1 MEAEEKEL
9 WERYQR
15 NPDFQTKEK
24 LVTTYLPLVKYL
36 AGRMAIHLPAGIGKE
51 DLESCGVMGLLE
63 AIKKFVPERGTN
75 FTSFAQQR
83 IKGAMIDEIRRLSWV
98 PRRLWQQI
106 NMVEQ
111 AKKEITSAGKEVN
124 EYNLIEKTG
133 LSQEN
138 LKKINGYSKQMQVTS
153 LDQDNFLEGK
163 TLLDFTNSEPLDLVL
178 KNEKHEILTRAISS
192 LESRD
197 KLILALYYQER
208 LTLKEISL
216 VLNVTES
223 RVCQLHS
230 RAISRLRD
238 KLEEMSYV

>member
-9 WERYQR
+9 WEQYQR

-24 LVTTYLPLVKYL
+24 LVTIYLPLVKYL

-111 AKKEITSAGKEVN
+111 AKKEIALAGKEVN
-124 EYNLIEKTG
+124 DSNLVEKTG

-163 TLLDFTNSEPLDLVL
+163 NLLDFTNSEPLDVVL
-178 KNEKHEILTRAISS
+178 QNEKHEILARAVSS

-230 RAISRLRD
+230 RAISRLRN

>member
-1 MEAEEKEL
+1 MEAKEKEL
-9 WERYQR
+9 WEQYQR

-24 LVTTYLPLVKYL
+24 LVTNYLPLVKYL

-111 AKKEITSAGKEVN
+111 AKKEITLAGKEVN
-124 EYNLIEKTG
+124 ESNLIEKTG

-138 LKKINGYSKQMQVTS
+138 LKKINGFSKQMQVTS

-163 TLLDFTNSEPLDLVL
+163 NLLEFTNSEPLDVVL
-178 KNEKHEILTRAISS
+178 KNEKHEILTRAISF

-238 KLEEMSYV
+238 KLKEMSYV

>member
-9 WERYQR
+9 WEEYQK
-15 NPDFQTKEK
+15 NPDFRTKEK
-24 LVTTYLPLVKYL
+24 LVTIYLPLVKYL

-63 AIKKFVPERGTN
+63 AIKKFIPERGIN

-111 AKKEITSAGKEVN
+111 AKKEIALAGKEVN
-124 EYNLIEKTG
+124 ESNLTEKTG

-163 TLLDFTNSEPLDLVL
+163 NLLDFTNSEPLDVVL
-178 KNEKHEILTRAISS
+178 QNEKHEILARAISS

-216 VLNVTES
+216 VLSVTES

-238 KLEEMSYV
+238 KLEDMSYV

>member
-9 WERYQR
+9 WEQYQR
-15 NPDFQTKEK
+15 NPDYQTKEK
-24 LVTTYLPLVKYL
+24 LVTIYLPLVKYL

-111 AKKEITSAGKEVN
+111 AKKEITLAGKEVN
-124 EYNLIEKTG
+124 ESNLVEKTG

-163 TLLDFTNSEPLDLVL
+163 NLLDFTNSEPLDVVL
-178 KNEKHEILTRAISS
+178 QNEKHQILAQAISS

-216 VLNVTES
+216 VLSVTES

-238 KLEEMSYV
+238 KLEDMSYV

>member
-9 WERYQR
+9 WEQYQR

-24 LVTTYLPLVKYL
+24 LVTIYLPLVKYL

-111 AKKEITSAGKEVN
+111 AKKEIALAGKEVN
-124 EYNLIEKTG
+124 ESNLVEKTG

-163 TLLDFTNSEPLDLVL
+163 NLLDFTNSEPLDVVL
-178 KNEKHEILTRAISS
+178 QNEKHEVLTKAISS

-216 VLNVTES
+216 VLSVTES

-238 KLEEMSYV
+238 KLGEMSYV